1 VCFATL
7 AIFSRAARA
16 TPGHFPSESKSVERS
31 EGSYATENS
40 AVVNS
45 CGSCIPVLRRP
56 HHHSYGSHRRR
67 TIPYR
72 VCDFGRD
79 QRLFHRHWYYN
90 TFATTEANLN
100 PELAALGTTW
110 TAIASTGAYPGGATL
125 VNAIDNIGM
134 SGGAVYNTDG
144 QLVASNDGTGAGGLW
159 DGDGISNPIEYD
171 ENGNTLSASVWTGT
185 SPDGDAFPYYY
196 AIALGSGG
204 DSVYG
209 ASSDTID
216 WVDACGSLSCGAAY
230 ADNGNAFSLY
240 AISGEL
246 TYESAPEPGTVRL
259 MILGAMLLVGKL
271 RNMRAKAAGS
281 TSVE

>member
-1 VCFATL
+1 MRLKIAPWLTL
-7 AIFSRAARA
+7 AGLASLC
-16 TPGHFPSESKSVERS
+16 
-31 EGSYATENS
+31 YA
-40 AVVNS
+40 
-45 CGSCIPVLRRP
+45 GPV
-56 HHHSYGSHRRR
+56 
-67 TIPYR
+67 TIPTGLTDGELYR
-72 VCDFGRD
+72 IVFVTSDATSAYSTD
-79 QRLFHRHWYYN
+79 IWYYN